1 MYKSFFKNIII
12 IVGAI
17 SIAACGGGGGG
28 GGSDYG
34 GGGGDYGSSNTAPVF
49 TNGTTSYSAIENQT
63 AAFTATASDADGDS
77 LTFTI
82 SSGSD
87 ANIFSIG
94 TSSGVVTFV
103 AAPDF
108 EIPGDANADNVY
120 ELTVRVSDGTA
131 AATQAFT
138 VTVTNDT
145 SDDPVTSNYDGV
157 LIRDGYIQSATVCV
171 SVTDSDGDETCEG
184 AVYTT
189 TTASDGSFSLEI
201 DDNITTTVRLLAE
214 DGFNPVTDDAASFT
228 MGLANPTIDQNLVI
242 SPLST
247 LLAVDNRFNYTMLK
261 EKLGVDSDF
270 MIRFDDPYQSV
281 NDAASNK
288 AAVVNTQLLMMY
300 ETLSVLQTQA
310 GVTSG
315 LTAISTVNDAIFNR
329 EASTETSLGDTTLV
343 RNILLN
349 LDLPDYT
356 VTNTQ
361 LESLSGGMSA
371 FLQKVYVDS
380 ENEQAYFSMT
390 ARDYL
395 TPTLKGIL
403 DDTVDSTEVDQLIF
417 DTLQWITDKS
427 SRTGLTDVEDFRS
440 TTYSVGNS
448 GSAYYTIDGID
459 ADSNPHVI
467 YARVGDTIVFEPT
480 GSGVFANHP
489 FEISTTQN
497 DTSGSNNIGSAEG
510 WDQANYTLTV
520 TGTTPTTLYPHCGV
534 HAGMYTNGSI
544 QIVTTYDPSM
554 IDVTSATSGLEVSG
568 TVSVGPFKGASGN
581 THTVYLRQADAGSD
595 YHEHVFHEL
604 PGITFYMP
612 AGQGYHGATQSSGQT
627 KFKTKSH
634 Y

>member
-1 MYKSFFKNIII
+1 MYRSFFKNILI

-49 TNGTTSYSAIENQT
+49 TNGTTSYSAVENQT

-157 LIRDGYIQSATVCV
+157 LIRDGYIQSATVCIP
-171 SVTDSDGDETCEG
+171 VTESDGGETCVG
-184 AVYTT
+184 ATYTT
-189 TTASDGSFSLEI
+189 TTATDGSFSLQV
-201 DDNITTTVRLLAE
+201 DDGVSGKLRAE
-214 DGFNPVTDDAASFT
+214 DGFNAVTNDEDAFVMTIEDPVT
-228 MGLANPTIDQNLVI
+228 NQNFVI

-247 LLAVDNRFNYTMLK
+247 LLDIDSRFSFESLK
-261 EKLGVDSDF
+261 EKLGVDPNF
-270 MIRFDDPYQSV
+270 MIRFDDPYLSV
-281 NDAASNK
+281 SDAASNK
-288 AAVVNTQLLMMY
+288 AALVNTQLLIMY
-300 ETLSVLQTQA
+300 ESCSVLQEL
-310 GVTSG
+310 SG
-315 LTAISTVNDAIFNR
+315 LTGDATCISTVNDGIYNR
-329 EASTETSLGDTTLV
+329 AAADETSLGDTTLV
-343 RNILLN
+343 RDILLN
-349 LDLPDYT
+349 IDLPNYT

-361 LESLSGGMSA
+361 LENLSGSLSS

-380 ENEQAYFSMT
+380 NNEQAYFAMT
-390 ARDYL
+390 ARDYV
-395 TPTLKGIL
+395 TPLLKGIL
-403 DDTVDSTEVDQLIF
+403 DDTVDSSEIDQIIF
-417 DTLQWITDKS
+417 NTLDWITEKS
-427 SRTGLTDVEDFRS
+427 SRTGLTDVENFRT
-440 TTYSVGNS
+440 TTYTVGNS
-448 GSAYYTIDGID
+448 GSAYYTVDGIN
-459 ADSNPHVI
+459 ADSTALVI
-467 YARVGDTIVFEPT
+467 YARVGDKIVFEPT
-480 GSGVFANHP
+480 ANSVFSAHP
-489 FEISTTQN
+489 FEISTTAN
-497 DTSGSNNIGSAEG
+497 DTNGSNNIGSPEG
-510 WDQANYTLTV
+510 WDQSSHTLTV
-520 TGTTPTTLYPHCGV
+520 TDSTPTTLYPHCGV
-534 HAGMYTNGSI
+534 HTGMYTNGRI
-544 QIVTTYDPSM
+544 EIVTSYDQSL
-554 IDVTSATSGLEVSG
+554 IDVESASGGLEVSG

-581 THTVYLRQADAGSD
+581 THTVYLRAADAGSD
-595 YHEHVFHEL
+595 YHEHQFHEL
-604 PGITFYMP
+604 PGLTFYMP
-612 AGQGYHGATQSSGQT
+612 ADQGYHGATNSSGQT

>member
-1 MYKSFFKNIII
+1 MYRSFFKNILI

-49 TNGTTSYSAIENQT
+49 TNGTTSYSAVENQT

-157 LIRDGYIQSATVCV
+157 LIRDGYIQSATVCIP
-171 SVTDSDGDETCEG
+171 VTESDGGETCVG
-184 AVYTT
+184 ATYTT
-189 TTASDGSFSLEI
+189 TTATDGSFSLQV
-201 DDNITTTVRLLAE
+201 DDGVSGKLRAE
-214 DGFNPVTDDAASFT
+214 DGFNAVTNDEDAFVMTIEDPVT
-228 MGLANPTIDQNLVI
+228 NQNFVI

-247 LLAVDNRFNYTMLK
+247 LLDIDSRFSFESLK
-261 EKLGVDSDF
+261 EKLGVDPNF
-270 MIRFDDPYQSV
+270 MIRFDDPYLSV
-281 NDAASNK
+281 SDAASNK
-288 AAVVNTQLLMMY
+288 AALVNTQLLIMY
-300 ETLSVLQTQA
+300 ESCSVLQEL
-310 GVTSG
+310 SG
-315 LTAISTVNDAIFNR
+315 LTGDATCISTVNDGIYNR
-329 EASTETSLGDTTLV
+329 AAADETSLGDTTLV
-343 RNILLN
+343 RDILLN
-349 LDLPDYT
+349 IDLPNYT

-361 LESLSGGMSA
+361 LENLSGSLSS

-380 ENEQAYFSMT
+380 NNEQAYFAMT
-390 ARDYL
+390 ARDYV
-395 TPTLKGIL
+395 TPLLKGIL
-403 DDTVDSTEVDQLIF
+403 DDTVDSSEIDQIIF
-417 DTLQWITDKS
+417 NTLDWITEKS
-427 SRTGLTDVEDFRS
+427 SRTGLTDVENFRT
-440 TTYSVGNS
+440 TTYTVGNS
-448 GSAYYTIDGID
+448 GSAYYTVDGIN
-459 ADSNPHVI
+459 ADSTALVI
-467 YARVGDTIVFEPT
+467 YARVGDKIVFEPT
-480 GSGVFANHP
+480 ANSVFSAHP
-489 FEISTTQN
+489 FEISTTAN
-497 DTSGSNNIGSAEG
+497 DTNGSNNIGSPEG
-510 WDQANYTLTV
+510 WDQSSHTLTV
-520 TGTTPTTLYPHCGV
+520 TDSTPTTLYPHCGV
-534 HAGMYTNGSI
+534 HTGMYTNGRI
-544 QIVTTYDPSM
+544 EIVTTYDQSL
-554 IDVTSATSGLEVSG
+554 IDITSASGGLEVSG

-581 THTVYLRQADAGSD
+581 THTVYLRAADAGSD
-595 YHEHVFHEL
+595 YHEHQFHEL
-604 PGITFYMP
+604 PGLTFYMP
-612 AGQGYHGATQSSGQT
+612 ADQGYHGATNSSGQT